1 MSIEHNCKQTELNF
15 LKKRSIRTKKMRL
28 SFELELK
35 VKTQSYEKILIFI
48 AFVLP
53 VGILILNSSLNC
65 EVTIP
70 VPQIAKLNSWARIA
84 AFQ

>member
-1 MSIEHNCKQTELNF
+1 
-15 LKKRSIRTKKMRL
+15 MRL

-70 VPQIAKLNSWARIA
+70 VPQIAKLNS
-84 AFQ
+84 